1 MKWIHKQRNTSNM
14 AKSKQV
20 LRSNM
25 HFSKS
30 KVKKVRLSVYSGK
43 YNNKP
48 HQMSLKAALVFA
60 ES

>member
-1 MKWIHKQRNTSNM
+1 M
-14 AKSKQV
+14 AKSKQ
-20 LRSNM
+20 LLGRNM

-43 YNNKP
+43 QDKKP
-48 HQMSLKAALVFA
+48 HKMSLKAALVFA